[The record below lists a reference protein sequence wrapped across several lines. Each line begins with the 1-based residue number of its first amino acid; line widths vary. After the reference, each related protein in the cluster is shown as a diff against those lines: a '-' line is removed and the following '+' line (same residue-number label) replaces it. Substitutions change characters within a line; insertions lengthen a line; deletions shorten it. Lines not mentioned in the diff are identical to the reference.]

1 MYRPTDDQLFMATAE
16 VAASRS
22 LCSRARV
29 GAVIISIDMRVIATG
44 RNGPPQFFPH
54 NEQPCTEWCPRA
66 MQKTS
71 SVLSWDA
78 MKMPIHADLMYENGV
93 LYDHGHPIIPENY
106 HRYGIVE
113 SEVPISPNSTY
124 DDCVAI
130 HAEANALLSSDRSL
144 RLGGMMYV
152 TGAVCYS
159 CAKLIANSG
168 ISYLVVAWTENVDA
182 DAWRGSKSGY
192 NLLQSTQTNVYHLK
206 DKELIPWG
214 SR

>member
-29 GAVIISIDMRVIATG
+29 GAVIVSMDARVIATG

-66 MQKTS
+66 IKQS
-71 SVLSWDA
+71 L
-78 MKMPIHADLMYENGV
+78 IDLA
-93 LYDHGHPIIPENY
+93 
-106 HRYGIVE
+106 E
-113 SEVPISPNSTY
+113 SHLAYPAPDSTY

-130 HAEANALLSSDRSL
+130 HAEANALLSSDRAL

-152 TGAVCYS
+152 TGEVCYS

-168 ISYLVVAWTENVDA
+168 ISYLIIGHTFNATDTA
-182 DAWRGSKSGY
+182 SWRGSHQGY
-192 NLLQSTQTNVYHLK
+192 DLLQSTQTNVYHLN
-206 DKELIPWG
+206 DKELIPWV
-214 SR
+214 SP